1 MRLLLD
7 THTFLWWDLEPARL
21 SPRALVLCQD
31 PGNQLVLSVASV
43 WEMEIKAQL
52 GKLRLDKPLA
62 EMIREQQRMNGIEI
76 LPILLAH
83 ALAVETLPMIYKDP
97 FDRLLIAQARV
108 EAIPVISRDENFAAY
123 PVEVEW

>member
-1 MRLLLD
+1 
-7 THTFLWWDLEPARL
+7 
-21 SPRALVLCQD
+21 
-31 PGNQLVLSVASV
+31 
-43 WEMEIKAQL
+43 
-52 GKLRLDKPLA
+52 
-62 EMIREQQRMNGIEI
+62 MIREQQRTNGIEI

-83 ALAVETLPMIYKDP
+83 ALAVETLPMIHKDP